1 MKTTT
6 KPGKQK
12 EGMHRHKLSLDERLE
27 RLAQTSE
34 VNERQIQNIIRK
46 SEVERK
52 AHECEIQGI
61 IRKSEYE
68 IQEIIRKSEV
78 ERKAHEREMREMQ
91 KSMNESNKENNGYR
105 RNLSRALEDTFAAA
119 LPRVMKAVHQIV
131 IQPEDIRMR
140 VRKSNHTCEFD
151 FVAHN
156 GKLVLVGEVKTRL
169 TRVDV
174 GYFCDLLSREFRKL
188 FPEFKDL
195 PVYGV
200 VAGLGIDKDAAD
212 AAFERGFYIL
222 RMEGSDLHPNT
233 KEGYYA
239 REY

>member
-1 MKTTT
+1 METTT
-6 KPGKQK
+6 KPGKEK
-12 EGMHRHKLSLDERLE
+12 EGTHRHKLSLDERLE
-27 RLAQTSE
+27 RLVQTSE
-34 VNERQIQNIIRK
+34 ANER
-46 SEVERK
+46 
-52 AHECEIQGI
+52 
-61 IRKSEYE
+61 E

-78 ERKAHEREMREMQ
+78 ERKAHEREIQEIIRKSEVERKAHEHEMREMQ
-91 KSMNESNKENNGYR
+91 KSMNESNKENNGHR

-119 LPRVMKAVHQIV
+119 LPRVMKAAHQIV